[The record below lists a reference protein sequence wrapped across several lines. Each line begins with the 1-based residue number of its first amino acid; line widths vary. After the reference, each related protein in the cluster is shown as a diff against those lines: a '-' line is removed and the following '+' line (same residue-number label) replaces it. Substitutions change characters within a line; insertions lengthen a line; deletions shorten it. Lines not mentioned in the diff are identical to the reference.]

1 MVRHL
6 RLRTRLKL
14 RRLMLRLLRLV
25 LLRLMRLLV
34 LRLML
39 IVLRLVL
46 IVLRLTLVERLR
58 LWRVGLADLRL
69 IIAVIV
75 AVVGHIAAHST
86 ARLLLL
92 KIGLILAKLFLRGG
106 DQTEIMLG
114 MLIIIFGG
122 DRISGALRVAGE
134 LEIFFSNVRGRSP
147 DFYVRPIGLV
157 HSRQRILVMMATLTA
172 TTAHAFIILTV
183 SHGLLFRQPRF
194 ARRQRRRRIC
204 P

>member
-14 RRLMLRLLRLV
+14 P
-25 LLRLMRLLV
+25 
-34 LRLML
+34 RLML

-134 LEIFFSNVRGRSP
+134 LEIFFGNVR
-147 DFYVRPIGLV
+147 
-157 HSRQRILVMMATLTA
+157 
-172 TTAHAFIILTV
+172 
-183 SHGLLFRQPRF
+183 
-194 ARRQRRRRIC
+194 
-204 P
+204 